1 MSTLILLTIG
11 MIWTP
16 HDWLSK
22 FYLLYGSRL
31 VGIVILRPRLLKDV
45 ALELK
50 CIIMHVQILSPIPS
64 VGMGGDYQ
72 GVWCK
77 ILPWE
82 WRILT
87 DLATLLLIPCNAY
100 FMWYKIKSFTIST
113 SLRQGIWS
121 QISVPGLGISLH
133 VRSNPHPPCTRRGRA

>member
-72 GVWCK
+72 GV
-77 ILPWE
+77 
-82 WRILT
+82 
-87 DLATLLLIPCNAY
+87 
-100 FMWYKIKSFTIST
+100 
-113 SLRQGIWS
+113 
-121 QISVPGLGISLH
+121 
-133 VRSNPHPPCTRRGRA
+133 